1 VRRVEKTSRVG
12 SSIVYRVAE
21 AVRFGLGVGT
31 EWQPGASTPF
41 CYWAFS
47 ESINIADVLNRV

>member
-1 VRRVEKTSRVG
+1 
-12 SSIVYRVAE
+12 VYRVAE